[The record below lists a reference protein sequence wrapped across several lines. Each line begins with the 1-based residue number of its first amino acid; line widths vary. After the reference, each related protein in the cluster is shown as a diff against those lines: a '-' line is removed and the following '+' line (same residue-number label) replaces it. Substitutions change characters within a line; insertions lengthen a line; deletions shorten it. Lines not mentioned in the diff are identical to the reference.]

1 MLYQLAIYALSQRP
15 PGRATILYPTM
26 NSAARDSVI
35 RIHEPV
41 GGNLRAEV
49 VQRPVNLAR
58 LAELVTPVYGISAAE
73 QKHEF
78 ALRLLAHPLLSSP
91 STQSTSSR
99 QDTPVEG
106 YLRP

>member
-1 MLYQLAIYALSQRP
+1 MNDGKILLLDAKYRDLWAEDLPREMLYQLAIYALSQRP

-41 GGNLRAEV
+41 GGIPRAEI

-58 LAELVTPVYGISAAE
+58 LAELVTPGCAAE

-78 ALRLLAHPLLSSP
+78 ALRLLANPL
-91 STQSTSSR
+91 
-99 QDTPVEG
+99 
-106 YLRP
+106 